1 LEYNFRAL
9 CITISHPCVLYI
21 LVYMGIFN
29 NNMKNKIILLLSF
42 ASLIFASCS
51 NVYTPALYHQDVVY
65 QPKPA
70 SFDTV
75 KAVNYLSGGINVNTN
90 NNGGDLLY
98 SGQFN
103 LSRGYVFNN
112 FNLAFGAFGVFGD
125 YQNSTIQKDNGNYF
139 SDKFVGAVGG
149 RASADVFIT
158 SGKTDI
164 RIIGVEAAY
173 SHEYG
178 SYADF
183 RQYINTQHQYY
194 TDPRTDLFS
203 LGLTSEVIF
212 HSRNKDIEHG
222 IRGFL
227 GTTFGYNELDYTY
240 YQTQTAA
247 DSRYRKMF
255 GKLSYFIKVKKYF
268 ATIETGENIFLRV
281 GLTF

>member
-1 LEYNFRAL
+1 
-9 CITISHPCVLYI
+9 
-21 LVYMGIFN
+21 
-29 NNMKNKIILLLSF
+29 MKNKIILLLSL

-51 NVYTPALYHQDVVY
+51 NVYTPALYHQDIVY

-75 KAVNYLSGGINVNTN
+75 KAVNYFSAGINVNTN
-90 NNGGDLLY
+90 NNGNDLLFG
-98 SGQFN
+98 GQFN

-112 FNLAFGAFGVFGD
+112 FNLAFGAFGFFGD
-125 YQNSTIQKDNGNYF
+125 YQNSEIQKSDANYF

-178 SYADF
+178 DYANF
-183 RQYINTQHQYY
+183 RQNINTQHQYY

-212 HSRNKDIEHG
+212 HSRYHNIENG
-222 IRGFL
+222 IRGFV

-240 YQTQTAA
+240 YKTQTTA
-247 DSRYRKMF
+247 DSRYRRIF
-255 GKLSYFIKVKKYF
+255 GKLSYFIKLNKYF
-268 ATIETGENIFLRV
+268 ASIETGENIFLRV